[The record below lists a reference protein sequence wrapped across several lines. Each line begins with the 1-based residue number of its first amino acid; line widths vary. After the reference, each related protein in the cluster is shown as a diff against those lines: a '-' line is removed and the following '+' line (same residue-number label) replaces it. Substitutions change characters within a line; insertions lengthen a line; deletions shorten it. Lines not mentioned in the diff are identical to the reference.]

1 MKIKVIK
8 HRDHEVLQR
17 FGNKFFT
24 KKQVK
29 ELRSL

>member
-1 MKIKVIK
+1 MKINIRQIK
-8 HRDHEVLQR
+8 SEEILQR

-24 KKQVK
+24 KEQVK